1 MDLQKFLIKNKKLLN
16 IKEIEIKVGC
26 PTDTLQKWLQNK
38 QGLPKKWEQPL
49 KDFLKS
55 FSQSVLDCV

>member
-1 MDLQKFLIKNKKLLN
+1 MRDKILKIKHLIS
-16 IKEIEIKVGC
+16 IKAIEIEVGC
-26 PTDTLQKWLQNK
+26 PTDTLQKWLQGK

-55 FSQSVLDCV
+55 FAQSILDCV